1 MSEAFQIGPFIL
13 KMSMLAAVISL
24 ACGFFAV
31 TLRLKKEKV
40 ERTAII
46 EMLSNAVFLAFLIWK
61 LSYVLF
67 HFSKAIENPSS
78 ILYFSGGESGIW
90 LAAVVV
96 AIYMARSIRKKA
108 IPVHLVVLASAT
120 GFLAASGVYHLLTVV
135 LENGDRWFHVQ
146 QVVSSAVFLW
156 WLFTSKQDQTTMAF
170 WLTLLLW
177 FGISQVYV
185 RFFTDVRNALF
196 LGLSMTQIA
205 FYLLSLL
212 SLFLSTR
219 LQTSVTGGSSDET

>member
-24 ACGFFAV
+24 ACGFFVV

-90 LAAVVV
+90 LAALAV

-135 LENGDRWFHVQ
+135 LENSDRWFHVQ

-185 RFFTDVRNALF
+185 RFFIDVRNALF

-219 LQTSVTGGSSDET
+219 LQISVTGGPSDEA

>member
-1 MSEAFQIGPFIL
+1 MSDAFQLGPFIL
-13 KMSMLAAVISL
+13 KMSMLAAVVSL
-24 ACGFFAV
+24 ACGFFAI

-40 ERTAII
+40 ERTPII
-46 EMLSNAVFLAFLIWK
+46 EMLSNSVFLAFLVWK

-78 ILYFSGGESGIW
+78 ILYFSGGESGAW

-96 AIYMARSIRKKA
+96 GIYLVRIIRKKA
-108 IPVHLVVLASAT
+108 IPVHLVVLASAA

-135 LENGDRWFHVQ
+135 LENSDRWYHVQ
-146 QVVSSAVFLW
+146 QVISSAIFLW
-156 WLFTSKQDQTTMAF
+156 WLFTSRQDQTTMSF
-170 WLTLLLW
+170 WLTLLIW

-185 RFFTDVRNALF
+185 RFFIDARNALF
-196 LGLSMTQIA
+196 LGLSKTQMA

-212 SLFLSTR
+212 ALFLSTR
-219 LQTSVTGGSSDET
+219 HQTPVTGGSTDET